1 MLFSDE
7 GVEFFEEDRIIIVVL
22 LIMLSC
28 LFSSFWFSTF
38 VSLRIKDEDY

>member
-1 MLFSDE
+1 MLFSDK

-28 LFSSFWFSTF
+28 LFSSFWFSMF